1 MIFIRVYSTCIAQTV
16 VLLEPQFHKPC
27 FKLATFNAQFPL
39 TVLNAYHLLH
49 FKILI
54 YAVYFST
61 IIILWCFINL
71 FYLKK
76 TIFEIQKS
84 ETYDNIESHDVVWK
98 KCLTRVDT
106 LKQENA
112 ADRVI
117 HINRGRFNKQ
127 VSLTCNQTVHICSR
141 EWIAHSRVLAS
152 VSIYDSNYGYASRT
166 NSNT

>member
-1 MIFIRVYSTCIAQTV
+1 MWY
-16 VLLEPQFHKPC
+16 
-27 FKLATFNAQFPL
+27 
-39 TVLNAYHLLH
+39 
-49 FKILI
+49 
-54 YAVYFST
+54 
-61 IIILWCFINL
+61 FINL

-84 ETYDNIESHDVVWK
+84 ENYDNIESHDVVWK

-127 VSLTCNQTVHICSR
+127 VRLGTKRLVFETC
-141 EWIAHSRVLAS
+141 
-152 VSIYDSNYGYASRT
+152 
-166 NSNT
+166 